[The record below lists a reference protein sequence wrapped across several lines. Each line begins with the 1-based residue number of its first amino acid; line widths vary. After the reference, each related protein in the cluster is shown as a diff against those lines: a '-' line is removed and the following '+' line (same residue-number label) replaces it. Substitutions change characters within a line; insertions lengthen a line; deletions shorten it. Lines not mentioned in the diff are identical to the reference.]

1 MRQDDRSPVRARRG
15 ATRRRSA
22 LALASTVL
30 AASVAVA
37 PASVP
42 TAAAAHPT
50 YVNDEIIVPGARSSY
65 GSDISENGDIAVVGD
80 FNEVSRVYSW
90 NDAHGLVDIGDL
102 GGGHLFTRDINA
114 TGQIIGLANVVPDA
128 SPDHSFSWTRAGG
141 IEDLGGL
148 NGAGAFAEAVN
159 DAGVVVGGSGGT
171 SFRWTSPG
179 GMVDIGVPYHGTYA
193 VDVNNAGA
201 IAILDQIDGRSYS
214 RAADGTLT
222 DIGDLGGGATR
233 ATAMND
239 NGMIVGS
246 SQTAAGDTHPF
257 AWTAATGMVDLAGT
271 SLVPVG
277 WGEATDVNDS
287 GQVAGRSELTNGTAP
302 AFYWSASEGFVV
314 IDGLGTTTR
323 ETEADSIN
331 EVGQVVGY
339 SYDAA
344 NRERGFVWTVA
355 DGILELDLRDA
366 YEINDDGVIAG
377 VMRDLDGTNTRA
389 ARVREFVPPP
399 APDANG
405 NGVDDAIEVAG
416 PPLGFDD
423 GDGTLGSVTDANG
436 YTVTVTDAPDPGDGV
451 RIVVSGPG
459 SGKALFSVCGFT
471 LKLSSASDVV
481 VTCGSIIVAVSQGEA
496 QVESADGDVVVTV
509 PAGASAEVQ
518 DRPEG
523 GLDVTN
529 LGTVLIT
536 IAVSGV
542 PTQLGSG
549 GTGSYGAGDTT
560 PPSMVCAAAPTFL
573 LHQPSATM
581 AATVDDA
588 GSGPAATSATAAADT
603 SRVGTFTATVSGYD
617 LAGNATTVP
626 CPYAVTY
633 RFVGLAA
640 PVDNL
645 PTVNAAKAGQTIPV
659 KWQVTDFH
667 GVGVADQ
674 TSFVSVTTSSGACSA
689 AAPFDAVETYSG
701 GSGLQY
707 LGNGSWQF
715 NWKAPKSYAGLCRT
729 LHLGLADSTAHVA
742 AFSFK

>member
-1 MRQDDRSPVRARRG
+1 MRHDDLSPVRPRRG
-15 ATRRRSA
+15 LAGRRCS
-22 LALASTVL
+22 LALASTAL
-30 AASVAVA
+30 AVSFAAVPVSA
-37 PASVP
+37 P

-50 YVNDEIIVPGARSSY
+50 YVNDEIIVPGASSSY
-65 GSDISENGDIAVVGD
+65 ASDISENGDISVVASFGS
-80 FNEVSRVYSW
+80 VSRVYSW
-90 NDAHGLVDIGDL
+90 NDVDGLLDIGDL
-102 GGGHLFTRDINA
+102 GGGYLFTRDINA
-114 TGQIIGLANVVPDA
+114 TGQIIGLANVLPDVY
-128 SPDHSFSWTRAGG
+128 PDHSFSWTRAGG

-159 DAGVVVGGSGGT
+159 DGGVVVGGSGGT
-171 SFRWTSPG
+171 SFRWTSAA
-179 GMVDIGVPYHGTYA
+179 GMVDIGVPSHNTYA

-201 IAILDQIDGRSYS
+201 IAILDQTDGRSYS

-222 DIGDLGGGATR
+222 DIGDLGGGGTR

-246 SQTAAGDTHPF
+246 SQTAAGHTHPF

-271 SLVPVG
+271 SLEPVG

-287 GQVAGRSELTNGTAP
+287 GQVVGRSELTNGAEP

-366 YEINDDGVIAG
+366 YEINDDGAIAG
-377 VMRDLDGTNTRA
+377 VMRDLDRTNVRA

-405 NGVDDAIEVAG
+405 NGIDDAIEVTG

-423 GDGTLGSVTDANG
+423 GDDTRGSITDSNG
-436 YTVTVTDAPDPGDGV
+436 HTVAVTDAPDPADGV

-459 SGKALFSVCGFT
+459 PDKAVFLVCGFT
-471 LKLSSASDVV
+471 LKLTSPSDVV
-481 VTCGSIIVAVSQGEA
+481 VTCGSVIVVVALGEA
-496 QVESADGDVVVTV
+496 QVESANGDVVVTV
-509 PAGASAEVQ
+509 PAGASAEVS
-518 DRPEG
+518 DRADG
-523 GLDVTN
+523 GLDVAN
-529 LGTVLIT
+529 LGAVTVT
-536 IAVSGV
+536 VTVEGV
-542 PTQLGSG
+542 PTQLGG
-549 GTGSYGAGDTT
+549 GGSGSYGSGDST
-560 PPSMVCAAAPTFL
+560 PPSVMCPAVPTFL
-573 LHQPSATM
+573 LHQPSATVS
-581 AATVDDA
+581 ATVDDA
-588 GSGPAATSATAAADT
+588 GSGPAEASATAVADT
-603 SRVGTFTATVSGYD
+603 SRVGTFAATVTGHD
-617 LAGNATTVP
+617 LAGNATTVT
-626 CPYAVTY
+626 CGYAVAY
-633 RFVGLAA
+633 KFVGFAT
-640 PVDNL
+640 PIDNL
-645 PTVNAAKAGQTIPV
+645 PTVNSAKAGQTIPV
-659 KWQVTDFH
+659 KWQITDFQ
-667 GVGVADQ
+667 GVGVADPS
-674 TSFVSVTTSSGACSA
+674 SFVAVTTSSGGCSA

-729 LHLGLADSTAHVA
+729 LHLGLADPTDHVA